1 MEIDVHIKQ
10 FNPENELGR
19 SDTDASGAG
28 QHSFSHTLLDIN
40 RTLMVNQT
48 SKYDIAYKLFNY
60 SVFKLACILERV
72 RRYKYDIV
80 QPRDQNLEVI
90 EVNLDTEAKYMLA
103 DTRMINIWQKN
114 DFIMCYQ
121 VL

>member
-28 QHSFSHTLLDIN
+28 QQSFSHTLLDIN

-48 SKYDIAYKLFNY
+48 SKYDIAYKLFTY

-80 QPRDQNLEVI
+80 QPRDINLEVI